1 MAVKSLNKAQLIG
14 NLTKDPELKYTPQG
28 TAVVTFSV
36 ATNRQWNDS
45 SGQQKDEVTFHRV
58 VAWAKLAE
66 IIGQYLKKG
75 MRVFI
80 EGRISNRDWEDKQ
93 GQKHYMTE
101 IVADDMIILTNKN
114 DAPAQNQAQS
124 NNQVQDIPDDAPPEP
139 EDNQEANPDDIPF

>member
-124 NNQVQDIPDDAPPEP
+124 NNQVQDIPDEQPPEP
-139 EDNQEANPDDIPF
+139 EDSQEANPDDIPF